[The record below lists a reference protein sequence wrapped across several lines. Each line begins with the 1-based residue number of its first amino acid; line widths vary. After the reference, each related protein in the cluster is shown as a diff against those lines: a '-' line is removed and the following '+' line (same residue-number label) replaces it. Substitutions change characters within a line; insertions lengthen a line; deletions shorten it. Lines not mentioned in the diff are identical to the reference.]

1 LSVAPFFCTNTD
13 RANNDGPRLHT
24 RVTTSCLA
32 FDNCN
37 GAFARE
43 APLQMATTKA
53 EFHVQRRF
61 ALVRERCRISDWR
74 LLFGAALIQVVTAAA
89 LRTMSFGTLIRAAGR
104 GRPIVQW
111 LLRGPES
118 RVVWAI
124 TATGRRLGSF
134 STCLVRALVAE
145 LALSSPQSALLQIR
159 MGVRPNGNG
168 LDGHAWLVDGER
180 VLLGGP
186 VSNEFVV
193 TAVWE
198 RAGVGSPCDSYD
210 RGRAH
215 PQ

>member
-1 LSVAPFFCTNTD
+1 MAHSCT
-13 RANNDGPRLHT
+13 PV
-24 RVTTSCLA
+24 VTTSCLA

-43 APLQMATTKA
+43 PPLQMAITKPEA
-53 EFHVQRRF
+53 HIQDGF
-61 ALVRERCRISDWR
+61 APVRERCRISDWR
-74 LLFGAALIQVVTAAA
+74 LVFGAALTQVMTAVA
-89 LRTMSFGTLIRAAGR
+89 LRVLSFGTLMRAAGR
-104 GRPIVQW
+104 GQSIVQW

-145 LALSSPQSALLQIR
+145 LALRSPQRALQIR
-159 MGVRPNGNG
+159 MGVRRNGNA
-168 LDGHAWLVDGER
+168 LDGHAWLVDGDR

-193 TAVWE
+193 TAALE
-198 RAGVGSPCDSYD
+198 RAG
-210 RGRAH
+210 RGRLLDS
-215 PQ
+215 